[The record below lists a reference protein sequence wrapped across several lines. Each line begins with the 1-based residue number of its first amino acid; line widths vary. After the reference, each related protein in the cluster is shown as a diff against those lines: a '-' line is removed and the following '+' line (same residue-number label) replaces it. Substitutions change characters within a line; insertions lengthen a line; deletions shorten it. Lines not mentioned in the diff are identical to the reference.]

1 MMKRI
6 TLPEPVKMY
15 GVAPDGKSAMVE
27 VDLPGLLNE
36 QCWNLKYWRNGSSDR
51 LHQVLLLSQL
61 LAVGT
66 KPGTKVDLQSRD
78 HEALV
83 EATMSIDL
91 KGPNTLPVITLL
103 CSLTDAK
110 DVIEEKKA

>member
-1 MMKRI
+1 MKRV

-15 GVAPDGKSAMVE
+15 GVSTDGKSTMID
-27 VDLPGLLNE
+27 VDLPAFLNE

-91 KGPNTLPVITLL
+91 KGPNTLPVLTLL
-103 CSLTDAK
+103 CTLTDAE
-110 DVIEEKKA
+110 DVSSEKKA